1 MYKLILVDDEEEV
14 REGILK
20 RIEWGKYGFEI
31 VGSAANGRDALD
43 ICEKVTPDVVITDIK
58 MPFMDG
64 LELTSILR
72 ERVPAAKVIIITGFD
87 EFEYAQKAIKQN
99 VFDYI
104 LKPVAY
110 GETVNILKKIKDSMD
125 KEKANAEDM
134 KKLNEYYLKSL
145 PIIREKF
152 LSSLILNR
160 IPEKEIFERLRS
172 YKIDFCGKRFVAIK
186 VSIDFFVLD
195 DTPKTFN
202 TKLIKERELLK
213 FSVYN
218 ICDEIIN
225 NYKLG
230 TVFIHDDSIVIIV
243 MSELET
249 EEEMYDYFI
258 VALEEIRQKVYKFT
272 HFSVT
277 IGIGTVEEDISNIN
291 RSYRESEIAVD
302 YRVIMGGNRIIW
314 IRDIEPSNKATFKFD
329 KDIKQELESDIKLGS
344 YLKVEEILDKIF
356 EDIIKYKVS
365 VKEYQLYLMEVLTS
379 IMQVAQSLNIEVAD
393 MLGENYN
400 VFIELYKFNDINEVK
415 KWLQSLCYKIME
427 RISKGI
433 QSSYKKAVD
442 NAVDYIMKNYND
454 SEMNVNKICT
464 YLYLSPTH
472 FSFIFKKEMKMT
484 FLNYLVKVRMEAAM
498 ELLKTTNLKSFEV
511 AEKVGFS
518 DSNYFSYSFKKYCG
532 MSPKEYRN
540 SSQV

>member
-442 NAVDYIMKNYND
+442 NAVNYIMKNYND